1 MGHVSRSALGR
12 SSSNRGA
19 RSRRWLAAPRVLS
32 LAVGLLLLAAGCG
45 SPARRPAAPPSPTP
59 DPRVSLSEPTVAP
72 RPGAEGAPVDC
83 STEVSNRSG
92 RILSRLVLAC
102 ELLDADGVPIGT
114 GLGALQNVA
123 NGQRRAVRT
132 VVYGVRNFAS
142 ARAVITSLE
151 FQ

>member
-1 MGHVSRSALGR
+1 MSAPGGSFTNSDAHCGR
-12 SSSNRGA
+12 
-19 RSRRWLAAPRVLS
+19 WQAAPLLFS
-32 LAVGLLLLAAGCG
+32 LVIGWSLLAAACG
-45 SPARRPAAPPSPTP
+45 PPARRPPPPPAATP
-59 DPRVSLSEPTVAP
+59 DARVSLSTPTAVPRSGVA
-72 RPGAEGAPVDC
+72 GAPVDC
-83 STEVSNRSG
+83 SADVLNRSG
-92 RILSRLVLAC
+92 RSVSRLVLAC

-123 NGQRRAVRT
+123 NGQTRPVRT